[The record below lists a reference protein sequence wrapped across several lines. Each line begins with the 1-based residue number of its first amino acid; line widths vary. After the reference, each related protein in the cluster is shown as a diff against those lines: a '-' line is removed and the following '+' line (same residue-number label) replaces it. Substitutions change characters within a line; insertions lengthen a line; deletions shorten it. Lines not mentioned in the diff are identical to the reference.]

1 MTRRERLP
9 DRRPSESFTFEH
21 LGLRFHVTVSRY
33 ADGRAAEVFLSNHK
47 ADSQIGG
54 IVRDAA
60 IVLSFA
66 LQYGVPLDAVRRA
79 LLRDPRGTAST
90 PLGVAI
96 DIIATSGVS
105 S

>member
-9 DRRPSESFTFEH
+9 DRRLSESFTFEH
-21 LGLRFHVTVSRY
+21 LGLRFDVTVSRY
-33 ADGRAAEVFLSNHK
+33 ADGRVAEVFLSNHK

-60 IVLSFA
+60 IILSFG
-66 LQYGVPLDAVRRA
+66 LQYGVPLDAVRKA
-79 LLRDPRGTAST
+79 VLRDPRGSAST

-96 DIIATSGVS
+96 DIIATSRGS